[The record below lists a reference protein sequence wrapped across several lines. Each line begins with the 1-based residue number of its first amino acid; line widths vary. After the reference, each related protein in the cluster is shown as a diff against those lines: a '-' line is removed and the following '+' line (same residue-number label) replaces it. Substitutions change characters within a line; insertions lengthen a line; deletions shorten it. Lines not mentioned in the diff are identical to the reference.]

1 MSINKHFYK
10 DTIHLIFLQSFLW
23 LVLHDLGYINQA
35 DSIFINNNVK
45 NDNLGLQHASHFKNQ
60 LIIVLILGL
69 RIKQCFCAKI
79 ILILLRST
87 KYGLFDLKI
96 IVHLAMMYVGSCFLT
111 GRIKHVRVISEC
123 PQDMTLREYS

>member
-1 MSINKHFYK
+1 MIISDLVNNA
-10 DTIHLIFLQSFLW
+10 LQNS
-23 LVLHDLGYINQA
+23 
-35 DSIFINNNVK
+35 
-45 NDNLGLQHASHFKNQ
+45 SHSKNQ
-60 LIIVLILGL
+60 LIIVLILGF